1 MGARRWPSDYLAL
14 GRGGLADLKMIETAT
29 DEALGKA
36 LGGDERSVRA
46 VKSALQ
52 RIPDNTRMEI
62 SPLYDMGT
70 KATS

>member
-1 MGARRWPSDYLAL
+1 
-14 GRGGLADLKMIETAT
+14 MIETAT